1 MDKIKI
7 GIPRTLF
14 FYSEGQFLKYFLE
27 ELNFEV
33 VISPPTNNEIKELGK
48 KYASDEMCL
57 SLKIFL
63 GHVAYLVDKC
73 DYILNIRLDN
83 CGLYYQGC
91 TNYIATY
98 DLINNL
104 FKKNIINITI
114 DHYNYRTLYK
124 ELLKLFNEFNIDKK
138 QIKNAYLFSKIKISK
153 EKKRDVITNTN
164 KLYMKKLKILLVGHE
179 YNLYDEYISG
189 TITKYLSDYN
199 IEVIYSTLFDKEKLK
214 ELSKIYSS
222 DMYFK
227 SGRDSLGACLYA
239 RNNIDGIIFLTSFP
253 CGPDSLTNEYIMH
266 KIDLPYLN
274 LIIDDVDTSTGI
286 ETRLES
292 FIYILE
298 QDK

>member
-1 MDKIKI
+1 MDKVKI
-7 GIPRTLF
+7 GIPRTI
-14 FYSEGQFLKYFLE
+14 YYYNEGKFLKYFLE
-27 ELNFEV
+27 ELNFV
-33 VISPPTNNEIKELGK
+33 VEISPPTNKEIKELGM
-48 KYASDEMCL
+48 KYASDEMCS

-63 GHVAYLVDKC
+63 GHVAYLQDKC

-83 CGLYYQGC
+83 CGLYDQGC

-104 FKKNIINITI
+104 FSKNILNITI

-124 ELLKLFNEFNIDKK
+124 ELLQLFNTFDIDKK
-138 QIKNAYLFSKIKISK
+138 QIKNAYLFSKIKVSK
-153 EKKRDVITNTN
+153 EKKKNVILNTN
-164 KLYMKKLKILLVGHE
+164 KLYLEKTKVLLVGHE
-179 YNLYDEYISG
+179 YNLYDEYIG
-189 TITKYLSDYN
+189 GNIVKYLDNYN

-214 ELSKIYSS
+214 DLSKIYSN

-227 SGRDSLGACLYA
+227 SGRESLGACILA
-239 RNNIDGIIFLTSFP
+239 RNNISGIIFLTSFP
-253 CGPDSLTNEYIMH
+253 CGPDSLTNEYIMR

-274 LIIDDVDTSTGI
+274 LIVDDIDNDTGI

-298 QDK
+298 QEK

>member
-7 GIPRTLF
+7 GIPRTI
-14 FYSEGQFLKYFLE
+14 YYYNEGKFLKYFLE

-33 VISPPTNNEIKELGK
+33 VLSPETNNEIKELGK
-48 KYASDEMCL
+48 KYANDEMCL
-57 SLKIFL
+57 SLKLFL
-63 GHVAYLVDKC
+63 GHVAYLTDKC

-83 CGLYYQGC
+83 CGIYDQGC
-91 TNYIATY
+91 TNYIASY

-104 FKKNIINITI
+104 FEKKIINITI

-138 QIKNAYLFSKIKISK
+138 QIKNAYLFSKIKVSK
-153 EKKRDVITNTN
+153 EKKKEVITNTN
-164 KLYMKKLKILLVGHE
+164 KLYMKKTKILLVGHE
-179 YNLYDEYISG
+179 YNLFDNYISG
-189 TITKYLSDYN
+189 EIVRYLNDYN
-199 IEVIYSTLFDKEKLK
+199 IEVIYSSLFDKGKLK
-214 ELSKIYSS
+214 ELSKVYSN

-227 SGRDSLGACLYA
+227 SGRESLGACLFA
-239 RNNIDGIIFLTSFP
+239 RNDIDGIIFLTSFP
-253 CGPDSLTNEYIMH
+253 CGPDSLTNEYIMR

-274 LIIDDVDTSTGI
+274 IIVDDIESDTGI

-292 FIYILE
+292 FIYIFE